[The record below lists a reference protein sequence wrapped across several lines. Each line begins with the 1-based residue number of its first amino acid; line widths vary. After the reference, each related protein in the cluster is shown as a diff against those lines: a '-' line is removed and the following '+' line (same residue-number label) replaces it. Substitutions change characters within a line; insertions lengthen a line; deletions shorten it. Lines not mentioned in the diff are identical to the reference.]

1 MLHFLSMGKI
11 LQAFGLESKPL
22 LEAQSAP
29 QVLGEYSPYAMPFQ
43 YSYVSRNE
51 AISVPAL
58 MRCRNLLA
66 GTIGAI
72 PLELYKKS
80 TNEELGSPA
89 WLEQPSYSQPRSV
102 TIAWTVDSLLFYGQ
116 AFWKVVEIYS
126 EDGRPSRFEWIA
138 NNRVTATLDS
148 TNTFVKSYAVDG
160 VTLPMDGLGSLVTF
174 QSLNDGILNTG
185 VSTIRAAIDVQKAAA
200 IAASTPMATG
210 YIKNTGADLDP
221 KEVSGLLAAWK
232 NARNN
237 RSTAY
242 LTSTLEYNPVS
253 FSPKDMMYSEAI
265 FNLATECA
273 RLCNVPAYYVS
284 ADSNNSMTYAN
295 VQDERKQFLTLSLQP
310 FITAIED
317 RLSMDDITARGN
329 VVKFDIDHNF
339 LRTDPMEE
347 LAVIEKLLSLNLITT
362 EQAMEMTDLTPNGSQ
377 GME

>member
-1 MLHFLSMGKI
+1 MGI
-11 LQAFGLESKPL
+11 FSRAESPSKKSSV
-22 LEAQSAP
+22 EAQYAP

-43 YSYVSRNE
+43 YSYVSRE
-51 AISVPAL
+51 DALSVPAL
-58 MRCRNLLA
+58 QRCRNLLA

-80 TNEELGSPA
+80 TNEELGSPV

-102 TIAWTVDSLLFYGQ
+102 TIAYTVESLLLYSQ
-116 AFWKVVEIYS
+116 AFWQVVEIYN

-160 VTLPMDGLGSLVTF
+160 TTLPMEGLGSLVTF
-174 QSLNDGILNTG
+174 QSLLPGILTTG
-185 VSTIRAAIDVQKAAA
+185 VQTIRAAIDVHKAAT

-221 KEVSGLLAAWK
+221 KEVSGLLAAWRT
-232 NARNN
+232 ARNN

-253 FSPKDMMYSEAI
+253 FSPKDMMYGDAI
-265 FNLATECA
+265 FNLSTDIA

-284 ADSNNSMTYAN
+284 ADANNSMTYAN
-295 VQDERKQFLTLSLQP
+295 VNDERKQFLTLSLQP
-310 FITAIED
+310 FISAIED

-329 VVKFDIDHNF
+329 VVKFDIDKNF
-339 LRTDPMEE
+339 LRTDPLQE
-347 LAVIEKLLSLNLITT
+347 LAVIEKLLQLNLITQ

>member
-1 MLHFLSMGKI
+1 MSMGKL
-11 LQAFGLESKPL
+11 LQAFGLESKPQL
-22 LEAQSAP
+22 QAQAAP

-43 YSYVSRNE
+43 NAYIGRTE
-51 AISVPAL
+51 AMSVPAL

-102 TIAWTVDSLLFYGQ
+102 TIAWTVDSLLLYGQ

-138 NNRVTATLDS
+138 NNRVTITLDS
-148 TNTFVKSYAVDG
+148 TNTFVRSYAVDG
-160 VTLPMDGLGSLVTF
+160 TTLPMDGLGSLVTF

-200 IAASTPMATG
+200 IAAATPMATG

-221 KEVSGLLAAWK
+221 KEVSGLLAAWRT
-232 NARNN
+232 ARNN

-253 FSPKDMMYSEAI
+253 FSPKEMMYSDAI
-265 FNLATECA
+265 FGLATEIA

-284 ADSNNSMTYAN
+284 ADQNNSMTYAN

-329 VVKFDIDHNF
+329 VVKFDIDKNF

-347 LAVIEKLLSLNLITT
+347 LAVIEKLLTLNLITP
-362 EQAMEMTDLTPNGSQ
+362 EQAMEMTDLTPNGNN
-377 GME
+377 GLE

>member
-1 MLHFLSMGKI
+1 MSMGRI
-11 LQAFGLESKPL
+11 LQTFGLQSKPI

-43 YSYVSRNE
+43 NAYIGRTE
-51 AISVPAL
+51 AMSVPAL
-58 MRCRNLLA
+58 LRCRNLLA

-72 PLELYKKS
+72 PLELYRKS

-102 TIAWTVDSLLFYGQ
+102 TIAWTVDSLLLYGQ
-116 AFWKVVEIYS
+116 AFWRVVEVYN

-148 TNTFVKSYAVDG
+148 TNTYVKSYAVDG
-160 VTLPMDGLGSLVTF
+160 TTLPMDGLGSLVTF
-174 QSLNDGILNTG
+174 QSLSDGILNTG
-185 VSTIRAAIDVQKAAA
+185 ASTIRAAIDIQKAAS

-221 KEVSGLLAAWK
+221 KEVQGLLAAWRQS
-232 NARNN
+232 RNS

-253 FSPKDMMYSEAI
+253 FSPKEMMYSEAI
-265 FNLATECA
+265 FNLATEIA

-284 ADSNNSMTYAN
+284 ADQNNSMTYAN
-295 VQDERKQFLTLSLQP
+295 VQDERKQFLTMSLQP

-329 VVKFDIDHNF
+329 VVKFDIDKNF
-339 LRTDPMEE
+339 LRTDPLQE
-347 LAVIEKLLSLNLITT
+347 LAVIEKLLTLNLITP
-362 EQAMEMTDLTPNGSQ
+362 EQAMEMTDLTPNGNN
-377 GME
+377 GLE

>member
-1 MLHFLSMGKI
+1 MSMGKL
-11 LQAFGLESKPL
+11 LQAFGLESKPQL
-22 LEAQSAP
+22 QAQAAP

-43 YSYVSRNE
+43 NAYIGRTE
-51 AISVPAL
+51 AMSVPAL

-66 GTIGAI
+66 GTIGSI

-102 TIAWTVDSLLFYGQ
+102 TIAWTVDSLLLYGQ
-116 AFWKVVEIYS
+116 AFWKVVEVYQ

-138 NNRVTATLDS
+138 NNRVTITLDS
-148 TNTFVKSYAVDG
+148 TNTFVRSYAVDG
-160 VTLPMDGLGSLVTF
+160 TTLPMDGLGSLVTF
-174 QSLNDGILNTG
+174 QSLSDGILNTG

-200 IAASTPMATG
+200 IAAATPMATG

-221 KEVSGLLAAWK
+221 KEVSGLLAAWRT
-232 NARNN
+232 ARNN

-242 LTSTLEYNPVS
+242 LTSTLEYTPVS
-253 FSPKDMMYSEAI
+253 FSPKDMMYGEAI
-265 FNLATECA
+265 FNLATEIA

-284 ADSNNSMTYAN
+284 ADQNNSMTYAN

-329 VVKFDIDHNF
+329 VVKFDIDKNF
-339 LRTDPMEE
+339 LRTDPLQE
-347 LAVIEKLLSLNLITT
+347 LAVIEKLLTLNLITP
-362 EQAMEMTDLTPNGSQ
+362 EQAMEMTDLTPNGNN
-377 GME
+377 GLV

>member
-1 MLHFLSMGKI
+1 MGI
-11 LQAFGLESKPL
+11 FSRAESSSKKSTV
-22 LEAQSAP
+22 EAQYAP

-43 YSYVSRNE
+43 YAFVSRE
-51 AISVPAL
+51 DALSVPAL
-58 MRCRNLLA
+58 QRCRNLLA

-72 PLELYKKS
+72 PLELYRKS
-80 TNEELGSPA
+80 TNEELGSPV

-102 TIAWTVDSLLFYGQ
+102 TIAYTVESLLLYSQ
-116 AFWKVVEIYS
+116 AFWQVVEVYN

-160 VTLPMDGLGSLVTF
+160 MTLPMDGLGSLITF
-174 QSLNDGILNTG
+174 QSLLPGILTTG
-185 VSTIRAAIDVQKAAA
+185 IQTIRAAIDVQKAAA

-221 KEVSGLLAAWK
+221 KEVSGLLAAWR

-253 FSPKDMMYSEAI
+253 FSPKEMMYGEAI
-265 FNLATECA
+265 FNLATEIA

-284 ADSNNSMTYAN
+284 ADQNNSMTYAN

-329 VVKFDIDHNF
+329 VVKFDIDKNF
-339 LRTDPMEE
+339 LRTDPLAE
-347 LAVIEKLLSLNLITT
+347 LAVIEKLLQLELITQ

>member
-1 MLHFLSMGKI
+1 MLQFLSMGKL
-11 LQAFGLESKPL
+11 LQAFGLEPKTQL
-22 LEAQSAP
+22 QAQAAP

-43 YSYVSRNE
+43 YAYVSRE
-51 AISVPAL
+51 DALSVPAL
-58 MRCRNLLA
+58 QRCRNLLS

-89 WLEQPSYSQPRSV
+89 WLEQPTYSQPRSV
-102 TIAWTVDSLLFYGQ
+102 TIAYTVESLLLYGQ
-116 AFWKVVEIYS
+116 SFWKVVEVYQ

-138 NNRVTATLDS
+138 NNRVTITLDS

-160 VTLPMDGLGSLVTF
+160 MTLPMDGLGSLVTF
-174 QSLNDGILNTG
+174 QSLLPGILNTG
-185 VSTIRAAIDVQKAAA
+185 VQTIRAAIDVQKAAT

-221 KEVSGLLAAWK
+221 KEVQGLLASWK
-232 NARNN
+232 TARNN

-253 FSPKDMMYSEAI
+253 FSPKDMMYNEAI
-265 FNLATECA
+265 QNLATEIA

-284 ADSNNSMTYAN
+284 AEMNNSMTYAN
-295 VQDERKQFLTLSLQP
+295 VQDERKQFLSLSLQP
-310 FITAIED
+310 FISAIED
-317 RLSMDDITARGN
+317 RLSMDDVTARGN
-329 VVKFDIDHNF
+329 VVKFDIDKNF
-339 LRTDPMEE
+339 LRTDPLQE
-347 LAVIEKLLSLNLITT
+347 LAVIEKLLSLNLITQ

>member
-1 MLHFLSMGKI
+1 MSMGRI
-11 LQAFGLESKPL
+11 LQTFGLEPKPQL
-22 LEAQSAP
+22 QAQSAP

-43 YSYVSRNE
+43 YAYVSRE
-51 AISVPAL
+51 DALSVPAL
-58 MRCRNLLA
+58 QRCRNLLA

-102 TIAWTVDSLLFYGQ
+102 TIAYTVESLLLYSQ
-116 AFWKVVEIYS
+116 AFWKVVEVYQ

-138 NNRVTATLDS
+138 NNRVTITLDS

-160 VTLPMDGLGSLVTF
+160 MTLPMDGLGSLVTF
-174 QSLNDGILNTG
+174 QSLLPGILNTG
-185 VSTIRAAIDVQKAAA
+185 IQTIRAAIDVQKAAT

-253 FSPKDMMYSEAI
+253 FSPKEMMYAEAI
-265 FNLATECA
+265 QNLATEIA

-284 ADSNNSMTYAN
+284 AEMNNSMTYAN
-295 VQDERKQFLTLSLQP
+295 VQDERKQFLSLSLQP
-310 FITAIED
+310 FISAIED

-329 VVKFDIDHNF
+329 VVKFDIDKNF
-339 LRTDPMEE
+339 LRTDPLQE
-347 LAVIEKLLSLNLITT
+347 LAVIEKLLSLNLITQ

>member
-1 MLHFLSMGKI
+1 MSMGKL

-43 YSYVSRNE
+43 YAFVSRE
-51 AISVPAL
+51 DALSVPAL
-58 MRCRNLLA
+58 QRCRNLLA

-102 TIAWTVDSLLFYGQ
+102 TIAYTVESLLLYSQ
-116 AFWKVVEIYS
+116 AFWKVVEVYQ

-138 NNRVTATLDS
+138 NNRVTITLDS

-160 VTLPMDGLGSLVTF
+160 MTLPMDGLGSLVTF
-174 QSLNDGILNTG
+174 QSLLPGILNTG
-185 VSTIRAAIDVQKAAA
+185 IQTIRAAIDVQKAAA

-253 FSPKDMMYSEAI
+253 FSPKEMLYNEAI
-265 FNLATECA
+265 QNLATEIA

-284 ADSNNSMTYAN
+284 AEMNNSMTYAN
-295 VQDERKQFLTLSLQP
+295 VQDERKQFLLLSLQP
-310 FITAIED
+310 FVSAIED

-329 VVKFDIDHNF
+329 VVKFDIDKNF
-339 LRTDPMEE
+339 LRTDPLAE
-347 LAVIEKLLSLNLITT
+347 LAVIEKLLSLNLITQ

-377 GME
+377 GLE

>member
-1 MLHFLSMGKI
+1 MSMGRI
-11 LQAFGLESKPL
+11 LQTFGLEPKPQL
-22 LEAQSAP
+22 QAQSAP

-43 YSYVSRNE
+43 FAYVGRTE

-80 TNEELGSPA
+80 SNEELGSPA

-116 AFWKVVEIYS
+116 AFWKVVEVYQ

-138 NNRVTATLDS
+138 NSRVTATLDKD
-148 TNTFVKSYAVDG
+148 NVFVKSYAVDG
-160 VTLPMDGLGSLVTF
+160 TTLPMDGLGSLVTF
-174 QSLNDGILNTG
+174 QSLSDGILNTG
-185 VSTIRAAIDVQKAAA
+185 TSTIRAAIDIQKAAA
-200 IAASTPMATG
+200 ISASQPMPTG
-210 YIKNTGADLDP
+210 IIRNNGADLDP
-221 KEVSGLLAAWK
+221 KEVSGLLAAFRQ
-232 NARNN
+232 ARNN

-242 LTSTLEYNPVS
+242 LTSTLEYVPVS
-253 FSPKDMMYSEAI
+253 FSPKDMMYNEAI
-265 FNLATECA
+265 QNLATEIA
-273 RLCNVPAYYVS
+273 RLCNVPAIYVS
-284 ADSNNSMTYAN
+284 ADQNSSYTYNN
-295 VQDERKQFLTLSLQP
+295 VQDERKQFLQLSLQP
-310 FITAIED
+310 FISAIED

-329 VVKFDIDHNF
+329 VVKFDIDKNF
-339 LRTDPMEE
+339 LRTDPLQE
-347 LAVIEKLLSLNLITT
+347 LAVIEKLLSLNLITQ

>member
-1 MLHFLSMGKI
+1 MSMGKL
-11 LQAFGLESKPL
+11 LQAFGLESKPQL
-22 LEAQSAP
+22 QAQAAP

-43 YSYVSRNE
+43 NAYIGRTE
-51 AISVPAL
+51 AMSVPAL

-102 TIAWTVDSLLFYGQ
+102 TIAWTVDSLLLYGQ
-116 AFWKVVEIYS
+116 AFWKVVEVYQ

-138 NNRVTATLDS
+138 NNRVTITLDS
-148 TNTFVKSYAVDG
+148 TNTFVRSYAVDG
-160 VTLPMDGLGSLVTF
+160 TTLPMDGLGSLVTF
-174 QSLNDGILNTG
+174 QSLSDGILNTG

-200 IAASTPMATG
+200 IAAATPMATG

-221 KEVSGLLAAWK
+221 KEVSGLLAAWRT
-232 NARNN
+232 ARNN

-242 LTSTLEYNPVS
+242 LTSTLEYTPVS
-253 FSPKDMMYSEAI
+253 FSPKDMMYGEAI
-265 FNLATECA
+265 FNLATEIA

-284 ADSNNSMTYAN
+284 ADQNNSMTYAN

-329 VVKFDIDHNF
+329 VVKFDIDKNF

-347 LAVIEKLLSLNLITT
+347 LAVIEKLLTLNLITP
-362 EQAMEMTDLTPNGSQ
+362 EQAMEMTDLTPNGNN
-377 GME
+377 GLE

>member
-1 MLHFLSMGKI
+1 MGRI
-11 LQAFGLESKPL
+11 LQTFGLQSKPI

-43 YSYVSRNE
+43 NAYIGRTE
-51 AISVPAL
+51 AMSVPAL
-58 MRCRNLLA
+58 LRCRNLLA

-72 PLELYKKS
+72 PLELYRKS
-80 TNEELGSPA
+80 TNEEIGSPA

-102 TIAWTVDSLLFYGQ
+102 TIAWTVDSLLLYGQ
-116 AFWKVVEIYS
+116 AFWKVVEVYN

-138 NNRVTATLDS
+138 NNRVTITLDS
-148 TNTFVKSYAVDG
+148 TNTYVKSYAVDG
-160 VTLPMDGLGSLVTF
+160 TTLPMDGLGSLVTF
-174 QSLNDGILNTG
+174 QSLSDGILNAG
-185 VSTIRAAIDVQKAAA
+185 ASTIRAAIDIQKAAS

-221 KEVSGLLAAWK
+221 KEVQGLLAAWRQS
-232 NARNN
+232 RNS

-253 FSPKDMMYSEAI
+253 FSPKEMMYSEAI
-265 FNLATECA
+265 FNLATEIA

-284 ADSNNSMTYAN
+284 ADQNNSMTYAN
-295 VQDERKQFLTLSLQP
+295 VQDERKQFLTMSLQP

-329 VVKFDIDHNF
+329 VVKFDIDKNF
-339 LRTDPMEE
+339 LRTDPLQE
-347 LAVIEKLLSLNLITT
+347 LAVIEKLLTLNLITP
-362 EQAMEMTDLTPNGSQ
+362 EQAMEMTDLTPNGNN
-377 GME
+377 GLE

>member
-1 MLHFLSMGKI
+1 MSMGRL

-22 LEAQSAP
+22 LEAQAAP

-43 YSYVSRNE
+43 YAYVSRE
-51 AISVPAL
+51 DALSVPAL
-58 MRCRNLLA
+58 QRCRNLLS

-89 WLEQPSYSQPRSV
+89 WLEQPTYSQPRSV
-102 TIAWTVDSLLFYGQ
+102 TIAYTVESLLLYGQ
-116 AFWKVVEIYS
+116 SFWKVVEVYQ

-138 NNRVTATLDS
+138 NNRVTITLDS

-160 VTLPMDGLGSLVTF
+160 MTLPMDGLGSLVTF
-174 QSLNDGILNTG
+174 QSLLPGILNTG
-185 VSTIRAAIDVQKAAA
+185 IQTIRAAIDVQKAAT

-221 KEVSGLLAAWK
+221 KEVQGLLASWK

-253 FSPKDMMYSEAI
+253 FSPKDMMYNEAI
-265 FNLATECA
+265 QNLATEIA

-284 ADSNNSMTYAN
+284 AEMNNSMTYSN
-295 VQDERKQFLTLSLQP
+295 VQDERKQFLSLSLQP
-310 FITAIED
+310 FISAIED

-329 VVKFDIDHNF
+329 VVKFDIDKNF
-339 LRTDPMEE
+339 LRTDPMQE
-347 LAVIEKLLSLNLITT
+347 LAVIEKLLSLNLITQ

-377 GME
+377 GLE

>member
-1 MLHFLSMGKI
+1 MSMGRI
-11 LQAFGLESKPL
+11 LQTFGLQTKPL

-29 QVLGEYSPYAMPFQ
+29 QVLGEYSQYAMPFQ
-43 YSYVSRNE
+43 YAFVGRNE

-58 MRCRNLLA
+58 QRCRNLLA

-116 AFWKVVEIYS
+116 AYWKVVEIYS

-138 NNRVTATLDS
+138 NQRVTATLDA

-160 VTLPMDGLGSLVTF
+160 MTLPMDGLGSLVTF
-174 QSLNDGILNTG
+174 QSLNDGILTTG
-185 VSTIRAAIDVQKAAA
+185 AQTIRAAIDVQKAAA
-200 IAASTPMATG
+200 VAAATPMPTG
-210 YIKNTGADLDP
+210 ILRNNGADLDP
-221 KEVSGLLAAWK
+221 KEVSGLLAAFK
-232 NARNN
+232 SARNN

-242 LTSTLEYNPVS
+242 LTSTLEYVPTA
-253 FSPKDMMYSEAI
+253 FSPKDMMYGEAI

-284 ADSNNSMTYAN
+284 ADQNNSMTYAN

-329 VVKFDIDHNF
+329 IVKFDIDKNF
-339 LRTDPMEE
+339 LRTDPMQE

>member
-1 MLHFLSMGKI
+1 MSMGRI
-11 LQAFGLESKPL
+11 LQTFGLQSKPL

-43 YSYVSRNE
+43 YAFVSRE
-51 AISVPAL
+51 DALSVPAL

-102 TIAWTVDSLLFYGQ
+102 TIAYTVESLLLYSQ
-116 AFWKVVEIYS
+116 AFWKCVEIYS

-160 VTLPMDGLGSLVTF
+160 MTLPMDGLGSLITF
-174 QSLNDGILNTG
+174 QSLLPGILTTG
-185 VSTIRAAIDVQKAAA
+185 IQTIRAAIDVQKAAA
-200 IAASTPMATG
+200 VSASQPMPTG
-210 YIKNTGADLDP
+210 ILRNNGADLDP
-221 KEVSGLLAAWK
+221 KEVSGLLAAFK
-232 NARNN
+232 SARNN

-242 LTSTLEYNPVS
+242 LTSTLEYVPVQ
-253 FSPKDMMYSEAI
+253 FSPKDMMYGEAI
-265 FNLATECA
+265 QNLATEIA
-273 RLCNVPAYYVS
+273 RLCNVPAIYVS
-284 ADSNNSMTYAN
+284 ADQNSSYTYNN
-295 VQDERKQFLTLSLQP
+295 VQDERKQFLQLSLQP
-310 FITAIED
+310 FISAIED

-329 VVKFDIDHNF
+329 VVKFDIDKNF
-339 LRTDPMEE
+339 LRTDPMQE
-347 LAVIEKLLSLNLITT
+347 LAVIEKLLTLNLITT

>member
-1 MLHFLSMGKI
+1 MSMGRI
-11 LQAFGLESKPL
+11 LQTFGLQSKPL

-43 YSYVSRNE
+43 YAFVSRE
-51 AISVPAL
+51 DALSVPAL

-102 TIAWTVDSLLFYGQ
+102 TIAYTVESLLLYSQ
-116 AFWKVVEIYS
+116 AFWKCVEIYS

-160 VTLPMDGLGSLVTF
+160 MTLPMDGLGSLITF
-174 QSLNDGILNTG
+174 QSLLPGILTTG
-185 VSTIRAAIDVQKAAA
+185 IQTIRAAIDVQKAAA
-200 IAASTPMATG
+200 VSASQPMPTG
-210 YIKNTGADLDP
+210 ILRNNGADLDP
-221 KEVSGLLAAWK
+221 KEVSGLLAAFK
-232 NARNN
+232 SARNN

-242 LTSTLEYNPVS
+242 LTSTLEYVPVQ
-253 FSPKDMMYSEAI
+253 FSPKDMMYGEAI
-265 FNLATECA
+265 QNLATEIA
-273 RLCNVPAYYVS
+273 RLCNVPAIYVS
-284 ADSNNSMTYAN
+284 ADQNSSYTYNN
-295 VQDERKQFLTLSLQP
+295 VQDERKQFLQLSLQP
-310 FITAIED
+310 FISAIED

-329 VVKFDIDHNF
+329 VVKFDIDKNF
-339 LRTDPMEE
+339 LRTDPMQE

>member
-1 MLHFLSMGKI
+1 MGRI
-11 LQAFGLESKPL
+11 LQTFGLQTKPI

-43 YSYVSRNE
+43 YAYVSRTE

-58 MRCRNLLA
+58 QRCRNLLC

-72 PLELYKKS
+72 PLELYRKS
-80 TNEELGSPA
+80 TNEELGSPL
-89 WLEQPSYSQPRSV
+89 WMEQPSYSQPRSV

-116 AFWKVVEIYS
+116 AFWKVVEVYN

-138 NNRVTATLDS
+138 NQRVTATLDS
-148 TNTFVKSYAVDG
+148 TNTFVRSYAVDG
-160 VTLPMDGLGSLVTF
+160 ITLPMDGLGSLITF
-174 QSLNDGILNTG
+174 QSLGDGILNSG
-185 VSTIRAAIDVQKAAA
+185 VQTIRAAIDVQKAAA
-200 IAASTPMATG
+200 IAAGTPMATG
-210 YIKNTGADLDP
+210 YIKNNGADLDP
-221 KEVSGLLAAWK
+221 KEVQGLLNAWK

-242 LTSTLEYNPVS
+242 LTSTLEYTPVS
-253 FSPKDMMYSEAI
+253 YSPKEMMYSEAI
-265 FNLATECA
+265 FNLATEVA

-284 ADSNNSMTYAN
+284 ADQNNSMTYAN

-317 RLSMDDITARGN
+317 RLSMDDITARGH
-329 VVKFDIDHNF
+329 VVKFDIDKNF
-339 LRTDPMEE
+339 LRTDPMQE
-347 LAVIEKLLSLNLITT
+347 LAVIEKLLSLGLITT
-362 EQAMEMTDLTPNGSQ
+362 EQAMEMTDLSPNGSN

>member
-1 MLHFLSMGKI
+1 MGRI
-11 LQAFGLESKPL
+11 LQTFGLEPKPQL
-22 LEAQSAP
+22 QAQSAP

-43 YSYVSRNE
+43 YAFIGRSE

-58 MRCRNLLA
+58 QRCRNLLA

-116 AFWKVVEIYS
+116 AFWKVVEVYQ

-138 NNRVTATLDS
+138 NHRVTATLDS
-148 TNTFVKSYAVDG
+148 TNTFVRSYAVDG
-160 VTLPMDGLGSLVTF
+160 TTLPMDGLGSLVTF
-174 QSLNDGILNTG
+174 QSLGDGILNTG
-185 VSTIRAAIDVQKAAA
+185 VATIRAAIDVQKAAA
-200 IAASTPMATG
+200 VAASTPMATG

-221 KEVSGLLAAWK
+221 KEVQGLLASWK
-232 NARNN
+232 NARQN

-253 FSPKDMMYSEAI
+253 YSPKDMMYSEAI
-265 FNLATECA
+265 FNLATEIA

-284 ADSNNSMTYAN
+284 ADQNNSMTYAN
-295 VQDERKQFLTLSLQP
+295 VQDERKQFLTMSLQP

-329 VVKFDIDHNF
+329 VVKFDIDKNF
-339 LRTDPMEE
+339 LRTDPLEE
-347 LAVIEKLLSLNLITT
+347 LAVIEKLLTLNLITP

-377 GME
+377 DLI

>member
-1 MLHFLSMGKI
+1 MSMGRI
-11 LQAFGLESKPL
+11 LQTFGLQSKPL

-43 YSYVSRNE
+43 YAFVSRE
-51 AISVPAL
+51 DALSVPAL

-72 PLELYKKS
+72 PMELYKKS

-102 TIAWTVDSLLFYGQ
+102 TIAYTVESLLLYSQ

-160 VTLPMDGLGSLVTF
+160 MTLPMDGLGSLVTF
-174 QSLNDGILNTG
+174 QSLLPGILTTG
-185 VSTIRAAIDVQKAAA
+185 IQTIRAAIDVQKAAA
-200 IAASTPMATG
+200 VSASQPMPTG
-210 YIKNTGADLDP
+210 IIRNNGADLDP
-221 KEVSGLLAAWK
+221 KEVSGLLAAFK
-232 NARNN
+232 SARNN

-242 LTSTLEYNPVS
+242 LTSTLEYVPVQ
-253 FSPKDMMYSEAI
+253 FSPKDMMYGEAI
-265 FNLATECA
+265 QNLATEIA
-273 RLCNVPAYYVS
+273 RLCNVPAIYVS
-284 ADSNNSMTYAN
+284 ADQNSSYTYNN
-295 VQDERKQFLTLSLQP
+295 VQDERKQFLQLSLQP
-310 FITAIED
+310 FISAIED
-317 RLSMDDITARGN
+317 RLSMDDITTRGN
-329 VVKFDIDHNF
+329 VVKFDIDKNF
-339 LRTDPMEE
+339 LRTDPMQE

>member
-1 MLHFLSMGKI
+1 MSMGRI
-11 LQAFGLESKPL
+11 LQTFGLQSKPL

-43 YSYVSRNE
+43 YAFVSRE
-51 AISVPAL
+51 DALSVPAL

-72 PLELYKKS
+72 PMELYKKS

-102 TIAWTVDSLLFYGQ
+102 TIAYTVESLLLYSQ
-116 AFWKVVEIYS
+116 AFWKCVEIYS

-160 VTLPMDGLGSLVTF
+160 MTLPMDGLGSLITF
-174 QSLNDGILNTG
+174 QSLLPGILTTG
-185 VSTIRAAIDVQKAAA
+185 IQTIRAAIDVQKAAA
-200 IAASTPMATG
+200 VSASQPMPTG
-210 YIKNTGADLDP
+210 IIRNNGADLDP
-221 KEVSGLLAAWK
+221 KEVSGLLAAFK
-232 NARNN
+232 SARNN

-242 LTSTLEYNPVS
+242 LTSTLEYVPVQ
-253 FSPKDMMYSEAI
+253 FSPKDMMYGEAI
-265 FNLATECA
+265 QNLATEIA
-273 RLCNVPAYYVS
+273 RLCNVPAIYVS
-284 ADSNNSMTYAN
+284 ADQNSSYTYNN
-295 VQDERKQFLTLSLQP
+295 VQDERKQFLQLSLQP
-310 FITAIED
+310 FISAIED

-329 VVKFDIDHNF
+329 VVKFDIDKNF
-339 LRTDPMEE
+339 LRTDPMQE

>member
-1 MLHFLSMGKI
+1 MSMGRI
-11 LQAFGLESKPL
+11 LQTFGLQSKPQ

-43 YSYVSRNE
+43 YAFVSRE
-51 AISVPAL
+51 DALSVPAL

-72 PLELYKKS
+72 PMELYKKS

-89 WLEQPSYSQPRSV
+89 WIEQPSYSQPRSV
-102 TIAWTVDSLLFYGQ
+102 TIAYTVESLLLYSQ

-138 NNRVTATLDS
+138 NNRVTITLDS

-160 VTLPMDGLGSLVTF
+160 MTLPMDGLGSLVTF
-174 QSLNDGILNTG
+174 QSLLPGILTTG
-185 VSTIRAAIDVQKAAA
+185 IQTIRAAIDVQKAAA
-200 IAASTPMATG
+200 VSASQPMPTG
-210 YIKNTGADLDP
+210 IIRNNGADLDP
-221 KEVSGLLAAWK
+221 KEVSGLLAAFK
-232 NARNN
+232 SARNN

-242 LTSTLEYNPVS
+242 LTSTLEYVPVQ
-253 FSPKDMMYSEAI
+253 FSPKDMMYGEAI
-265 FNLATECA
+265 QNLATEIA
-273 RLCNVPAYYVS
+273 RLCNVPAIYVS
-284 ADSNNSMTYAN
+284 ADQNSSYTYNN
-295 VQDERKQFLTLSLQP
+295 VQDERKQFLQLSLQP
-310 FITAIED
+310 FISAIED

-329 VVKFDIDHNF
+329 VVKFDIDKNF
-339 LRTDPMEE
+339 LRTDPMQE
-347 LAVIEKLLSLNLITT
+347 LAVIEKLLNLNLITT

>member
-1 MLHFLSMGKI
+1 MSMGRL

-22 LEAQSAP
+22 LEAQAAP

-43 YSYVSRNE
+43 YAYVSRE
-51 AISVPAL
+51 DALSVPAL
-58 MRCRNLLA
+58 QRCRNLLS

-89 WLEQPSYSQPRSV
+89 WLEQPTYSQPRSV
-102 TIAWTVDSLLFYGQ
+102 TIAYTVESLLLYGQ
-116 AFWKVVEIYS
+116 SFWKVIEVYQ

-138 NNRVTATLDS
+138 NNRVTITLDS

-160 VTLPMDGLGSLVTF
+160 MTLPMDGLGSLVTF
-174 QSLNDGILNTG
+174 QSLLPGILNTG
-185 VSTIRAAIDVQKAAA
+185 VQTIRAAIDVQKAAT

-221 KEVSGLLAAWK
+221 KEVQGLLASWK
-232 NARNN
+232 MARNN

-253 FSPKDMMYSEAI
+253 FSPKDMMYNEAI
-265 FNLATECA
+265 QNLATEIA

-284 ADSNNSMTYAN
+284 AEMNNSMTYSN
-295 VQDERKQFLTLSLQP
+295 VQDERKQFLSLSLQP
-310 FITAIED
+310 FISAIED

-329 VVKFDIDHNF
+329 VVKFDIDKNF
-339 LRTDPMEE
+339 LRTDPMQE
-347 LAVIEKLLSLNLITT
+347 LAVIEKLLSLNLITQ

-377 GME
+377 GLE

>member
-1 MLHFLSMGKI
+1 MSMGRL
-11 LQAFGLESKPL
+11 LQTFGLQSKPL
-22 LEAQSAP
+22 LEAQAAP

-43 YSYVSRNE
+43 YAYVSRTE
-51 AISVPAL
+51 AVSVPAL
-58 MRCRNLLA
+58 FRCRNLLA

-116 AFWKVVEIYS
+116 AFWKVVEVYQ

-138 NNRVTATLDS
+138 NHRVTATLDKD
-148 TNTFVKSYAVDG
+148 NVFVKSYAVDG
-160 VTLPMDGLGSLVTF
+160 ITLPMDGLGSLVTF

-185 VSTIRAAIDVQKAAA
+185 VSTIRAAIDVQKAATV
-200 IAASTPMATG
+200 AAATPMATG

-221 KEVSGLLAAWK
+221 KEVQGLLAAWK

-242 LTSTLEYNPVS
+242 LTSTLEYTPVS
-253 FSPKDMMYSEAI
+253 FSPKDMMYSDAI

-284 ADSNNSMTYAN
+284 ADQNNSMTYAN
-295 VQDERKQFLTLSLQP
+295 VQDERKQFLTMSLQP

-329 VVKFDIDHNF
+329 VVRFDIDKNF
-339 LRTDPMEE
+339 LRTDPLAE
-347 LAVIEKLLSLNLITT
+347 LAVIEKLLALNLVTQ
-362 EQAMEMTDLTPNGSQ
+362 EQAMEMTDLTPNGSN
-377 GME
+377 GLV

>member
-1 MLHFLSMGKI
+1 MGRL
-11 LQAFGLESKPL
+11 LQTFGLQTKPL

-43 YSYVSRNE
+43 YAYVSRNE
-51 AISVPAL
+51 ALSVPAIQ
-58 MRCRNLLA
+58 RCRNLLC

-72 PLELYKKS
+72 PLNLYKKS
-80 TNEELGSPA
+80 TNEEIGNPV
-89 WLEQPSYSQPRSV
+89 WLDQPSYSQPRSV
-102 TIAWTVDSLLFYGQ
+102 TIAYTVESLLLYAQ
-116 AFWKVVEIYS
+116 AFWKVVEVYN

-160 VTLPMDGLGSLVTF
+160 TTLPMDGLGSLITF
-174 QSLNDGILNTG
+174 QSLNDGILTTG
-185 VSTIRAAIDVQKAAA
+185 VQTIRAAIDVQKAAA

-210 YIKNTGADLDP
+210 YIKNNGADLDP
-221 KEVSGLLAAWK
+221 KEVSGLLTAWK

-253 FSPKDMMYSEAI
+253 YSPREMLYGEAI
-265 FNLATECA
+265 EQLATEAA

-284 ADSNNSMTYAN
+284 ADRNNSMTYAN

-310 FITAIED
+310 FISAIED

-339 LRTDPMEE
+339 LRTDPLQE
-347 LAVIEKLLSLNLITT
+347 LAVIEKLLSLGLVTT
-362 EQAMEMTDLTPNGSQ
+362 EQAMEMTDLTPNGSN
-377 GME
+377 GMA

>member
-1 MLHFLSMGKI
+1 MGRI
-11 LQAFGLESKPL
+11 LQTFGLEPKPQL
-22 LEAQSAP
+22 QAQSAP

-43 YSYVSRNE
+43 FAYVGRTE
-51 AISVPAL
+51 AMSVPAL
-58 MRCRNLLA
+58 ARCRNLLA

-116 AFWKVVEIYS
+116 AFWKVVEVYA

-138 NNRVTATLDS
+138 NHRVTATLDS

-160 VTLPMDGLGSLVTF
+160 ETLPMDGLGSLVTF
-174 QSLNDGILNTG
+174 QSLSDGILNTG
-185 VSTIRAAIDVQKAAA
+185 VSTIRAAIDVQKAAT

-221 KEVSGLLAAWK
+221 KEVQGLLASWK
-232 NARNN
+232 NARQN

-253 FSPKDMMYSEAI
+253 FSPKDMMYSDAI

-284 ADSNNSMTYAN
+284 ADQNNSMTYAN

-329 VVKFDIDHNF
+329 VVKFDIDKNF
-339 LRTDPMEE
+339 LRTDPMQE
-347 LAVIEKLLSLNLITT
+347 LAVIEKLLSLNLITP
-362 EQAMEMTDLTPNGSQ
+362 EQAMEMTDLTPNGNN

>member
-1 MLHFLSMGKI
+1 MSMGRL

-22 LEAQSAP
+22 LEAQAAP

-43 YSYVSRNE
+43 YAYVSRE
-51 AISVPAL
+51 DALSVPAL
-58 MRCRNLLA
+58 QRCRNLLS

-89 WLEQPSYSQPRSV
+89 WLEQPTYSQPRSV
-102 TIAWTVDSLLFYGQ
+102 TIAYTVESLLLYGQ
-116 AFWKVVEIYS
+116 SFWKVIEVYQ

-138 NNRVTATLDS
+138 NNRVTITLDS

-160 VTLPMDGLGSLVTF
+160 MTLPMDGLGTLVTF
-174 QSLNDGILNTG
+174 QSLLPGILNTG
-185 VSTIRAAIDVQKAAA
+185 IQTIRAAIDVQKAAT

-221 KEVSGLLAAWK
+221 KEVQGLLASWK
-232 NARNN
+232 MARNN

-253 FSPKDMMYSEAI
+253 FSPKDMMYNEAI
-265 FNLATECA
+265 QNLATEIA

-284 ADSNNSMTYAN
+284 AEMNNSMTYAN
-295 VQDERKQFLTLSLQP
+295 VQDERKQFLSLSLQP
-310 FITAIED
+310 FISAIED

-329 VVKFDIDHNF
+329 VVKFDIDKNF
-339 LRTDPMEE
+339 LRTDPMQE
-347 LAVIEKLLSLNLITT
+347 LAVIEKLLSLNLITQ

-377 GME
+377 GLE